1 MSLAPD
7 SITIPDAPTGQEHA
21 GKVVASKFHPV
32 VMLADDSGHLQQT
45 VPTYTWW
52 VPPAV
57 TGANKLFADIFN
69 PAASAKIIE
78 VRGLW
83 AIPKSD
89 VAVTG
94 IIAIEIG
101 LYRTST
107 AGTGGTAY
115 TYNGGTAITSHVI
128 TPWDTANT
136 TTLTTSL
143 VTARAAPTGGAT
155 LSAFYW
161 AQYIFTEETNAATYV
176 GAYTNLLPIGTVNQ
190 RITLNEGQGLLIK
203 EGATAAPVGSFGFLA
218 LITVV

>member
-1 MSLAPD
+1 MTLPGSSETLGTGGVIATH
-7 SITIPDAPTGQEHA
+7 TINSKEYQ
-21 GKVVASKFHPV
+21 VVL
-32 VMLADDSGHLQQT
+32 LADDSGHIQQT
-45 VPTYTWW
+45 VPTYNWW
-52 VPPAV
+52 VPSSTTA
-57 TGANKLFADIFN
+57 ANKLFADIFN
-69 PAASAKIIE
+69 PSGSGKIIE
-78 VRGLW
+78 IRGLW

-94 IIAIEIG
+94 VIAIEI
-101 LYRTST
+101 LLLRTSA

-115 TYNGGTAITSHVI
+115 TYNGGSASTAHVI

-155 LSAFYW
+155 ISALYW
-161 AQYIFTEETNAATYV
+161 SQYVFTEETNAATYV

-190 RITLNEGQGLLIK
+190 RITLNQNEGLLIK
-203 EGATAAPVGSFGFLA
+203 EGATASPVGSFAFLG